1 VNACYSQGITQYL
14 GKMET
19 YLFQILQVI
28 QIFPFLTLLHLP
40 ATPGVTYTY
49 FFFNSPIFKILQ
61 VILTDISFF
70 NIPSSSDTLGDTD
83 TYFLKL
89 SFIFRYYR

>member
-40 ATPGVTYTY
+40 DTPGHTDISILLHLPATPGVTY
-49 FFFNSPIFKILQ
+49 I
-61 VILTDISFF
+61 
-70 NIPSSSDTLGDTD
+70 
-83 TYFLKL
+83 YFLTLL
-89 SFIFRYYR
+89 SSRYFR